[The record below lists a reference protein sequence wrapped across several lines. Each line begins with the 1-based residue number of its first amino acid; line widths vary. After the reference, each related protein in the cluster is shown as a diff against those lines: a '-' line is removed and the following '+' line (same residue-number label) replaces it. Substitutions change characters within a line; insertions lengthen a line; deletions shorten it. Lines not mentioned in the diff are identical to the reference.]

1 MESLAAY
8 VYKAASE
15 GRVLTLAAL
24 LLNRSEAESR
34 RLLAQVSPG
43 PGAGPTA
50 GGQRATPLIA
60 AARNGHC
67 KVVKLLLEHYRV
79 ESEQT
84 GTVRF
89 DGYVIDGATALWCAA
104 GAGHLDVVR
113 LLVANGANVNH
124 TTATNSTPL
133 RAACFDGRL
142 DIVRYLV
149 ENRADIRIANKYDN
163 TCLMIAAYKG
173 HAQVV
178 RYEQPPGVGE
188 ACGAE
193 GEG

>member
-43 PGAGPTA
+43 PEAGP
-50 GGQRATPLIA
+50 GPGPGSGQRATPLIA
-60 AARNGHC
+60 AARNGHT

-79 ESEQT
+79 ETEQT

-104 GAGHLDVVR
+104 GAGHLPVVR

-173 HAQVV
+173 HAEVV
-178 RYEQPPGVGE
+178 
-188 ACGAE
+188 
-193 GEG
+193 

>member
-43 PGAGPTA
+43 PGLGPGSGTAAAGA
-50 GGQRATPLIA
+50 QRATPLIA

-79 ESEQT
+79 ETEQS

-113 LLVANGANVNH
+113 LLVGNGANVNH

-178 RYEQPPGVGE
+178 R
-188 ACGAE
+188 
-193 GEG
+193 